1 MLIVCSSIAK
11 ADQLQFTLSVSGCT
25 GGCYVPAGTV
35 TLTQDAAAVDVRVDL
50 TQPASGFGTG
60 FIDTGGNGKSNSH
73 TTFVF
78 NIAGQ
83 PSITISNLST
93 GFAYPAD
100 TNGDSPFGTF
110 GYGIDCIT
118 CGNGA
123 SNPTPPPLL
132 FTVGLTSGSLSIN
145 NFTGNANGYYFA
157 ADIFSA
163 QTGNTGAVAAPGP
176 GVAVPEPSSL
186 ALFGFGLF
194 AATGVIR
201 KKILQ
206 F

>member
-1 MLIVCSSIAK
+1 M
-11 ADQLQFTLSVSGCT
+11 
-25 GGCYVPAGTV
+25 
-35 TLTQDAAAVDVRVDL
+35 QDGSAVDVRVDL
-50 TQPASGFGTG
+50 NQPNSGFGTG
-60 FIDTGGNGKSNSH
+60 FIDTGGHGNSNSH

-186 ALFGFGLF
+186 ALLGFGLF